1 MNIPLK
7 MRRLKDIF
15 RMKNYGINSSV
26 MTHFGAAIMMDKTK
40 ENQRKAELKLQQVQ
54 INEAL
59 AKIKNKLIIMS
70 GKGGVG
76 KSTVAVN
83 SAVVLSEKGYK
94 VGLMDIDFHGPNT
107 LKMLNLEN
115 KKLLSEKQNII
126 PLKYSDNL
134 KVISMAA
141 MLETQ
146 DTAVIWRGPLKI
158 GVIKQFIANVKWDD
172 LDWLV
177 IDSPPGTGDE
187 PLTVAQVIKGAKT
200 VIVTTPQEVSLMDVR
215 KSVNFSNQLNMP
227 IIGIIENMSGLIC
240 PYCHKKIDIFKAGG
254 GKKFA
259 EDIKLNFLGAI
270 PFEKKIMESG
280 DSGIPYLTKF
290 QGSISGKIFLEIV
303 DKIIKKTKERH

>member
-1 MNIPLK
+1 MMIDK
-7 MRRLKDIF
+7 IKESQ
-15 RMKNYGINSSV
+15 RM
-26 MTHFGAAIMMDKTK
+26 
-40 ENQRKAELKLQQVQ
+40 AEMELQQAQ

-59 AKIKNKLIIMS
+59 AKIKNKIIIMS

-76 KSTVAVN
+76 KSTIAVN
-83 SAVVLSEKGYK
+83 LAAGLSEKGYK

-115 KKLLSEKQNII
+115 EKLLSDEQNII

-215 KSVNFSNQLNMP
+215 KSVNFSNQLNIS

-240 PYCHKKIDIFKAGG
+240 PYCQKKIDIFKAGG

-259 EDIKLNFLGAI
+259 EDMKLKFLGAI
-270 PFEKKIMESG
+270 PFEEKIMESG
-280 DSGIPYLTKF
+280 DSGIPYFAKF
-290 QGSISGKIFLEIV
+290 QDSISGKIFLNII
-303 DKIIKKTKERH
+303 DKIIKQTKECH